1 MLFTFINHAI
11 LRFMSR
17 NGKQIMTEKEFTD
30 IATELRELALKK
42 GRSYPLDNDEA
53 DDIAQDTMLRLWS
66 LRQKVKTK
74 AHARG
79 LAVSIAAHGA
89 IDRMRKRRTAT
100 LRPTGKEPIAPANPD
115 TILQEK
121 ADDEWLTRELK
132 KLPSTEYQVLHLRQ
146 AEQKTAEEIGAIL
159 GITPQSVATLL
170 SRARRK
176 LMEEI
181 KKRRR

>member
-1 MLFTFINHAI
+1 
-11 LRFMSR
+11 MSR

-66 LRQKVKTK
+66 LRQKVNTK

-100 LRPTGKEPIAPANPD
+100 LRPTDKEPIAPANPD
-115 TILQEK
+115 T
-121 ADDEWLTRELK
+121 
-132 KLPSTEYQVLHLRQ
+132 HLRQ
-146 AEQKTAEEIGAIL
+146 AEQKTVEEIGAIL